1 MTGPGEQA
9 IRVLIAASRL
19 PTRVGLRLALGPEL
33 VCGEAADAE
42 SALATAREQQPD
54 VCLLDLESQAE
65 NVWAIG
71 EIAAASPD
79 TAVVMLARELDDD
92 EFLAVMRAGAA
103 GYLSQGVDPARLP
116 DVVRAVVRG
125 EVAVPR
131 HFVGRLIDELR
142 DRDRRRRLVA
152 VSGDRTVEITARE
165 WEVLALL
172 REDLPTRQI
181 AEQLGISQ
189 VTVRRHLGA
198 VSQKLGARTRE
209 DMLGL
214 LRSGGV

>member
-1 MTGPGEQA
+1 
-9 IRVLIAASRL
+9 
-19 PTRVGLRLALGPEL
+19 
-33 VCGEAADAE
+33 
-42 SALATAREQQPD
+42 
-54 VCLLDLESQAE
+54 
-65 NVWAIG
+65 
-71 EIAAASPD
+71 
-79 TAVVMLARELDDD
+79 MLAGRLDDD

-103 GYLSQGVDPARLP
+103 GYLSQAVDPARLP

-172 REDLPTRQI
+172 REDLPTREI

-214 LRSGGV
+214 LRSGRV

>member
-1 MTGPGEQA
+1 VIRAPDQD

-33 VCGEAADAE
+33 VCAEAADGETAV
-42 SALATAREQQPD
+42 AAAREQRPD

-65 NVWAIG
+65 NLWAIG
-71 EIAAASPD
+71 ELAAGSPD
-79 TAVVMLARELDDD
+79 TAVIMLAAELDDD
-92 EFLAVMRAGAA
+92 EFLAALRAGAA
-103 GYLSQGVDPARLP
+103 GYLSQAVDPSRLP

-172 REDLPTRQI
+172 REDLPTRAI

-214 LRSGGV
+214 LRSGRV

>member
-1 MTGPGEQA
+1 
-9 IRVLIAASRL
+9 
-19 PTRVGLRLALGPEL
+19 VGLRLALGPEL
-33 VCGEAADAE
+33 VCGEAADGE
-42 SALATAREQQPD
+42 SAVAAAREEQPD

-65 NVWAIG
+65 NLWAIG
-71 EIAAASPD
+71 AIVAASPH
-79 TAVVMLARELDDD
+79 TAVVMLAGRLDDD

-103 GYLSQGVDPARLP
+103 GYLSQAVDPARLP

-172 REDLPTRQI
+172 REDLPTREI

-214 LRSGGV
+214 LRSGRV

>member
-1 MTGPGEQA
+1 MTGPAEPDV
-9 IRVLIAASRL
+9 RVLIAASPL
-19 PTRVGLRLALGPEL
+19 PTRVGLRLALGPGL
-33 VCGEAADAE
+33 VCAEAADGEAAVAAAVE
-42 SALATAREQQPD
+42 EHPD

-65 NVWAIG
+65 NLWAIG
-71 EIAAASPD
+71 EIVARSPD
-79 TAVVMLARELDDD
+79 TAVVMLTARFDDD
-92 EFLAVMRAGAA
+92 EFLAVMRAGAS

-142 DRDRRRRLVA
+142 DRDNRRKLVA

-172 REDLPTRQI
+172 REDLPTREI

-198 VSQKLGARTRE
+198 VSQKLGARTRA
-209 DMLGL
+209 DVIGL
-214 LRSGGV
+214 LRAGDV

>member
-1 MTGPGEQA
+1 MAGRVTGPGEPD
-9 IRVLIAASRL
+9 IRVLVAASRL

-33 VCGEAADAE
+33 VCGEAADGEAAVAAAVAE
-42 SALATAREQQPD
+42 QPD

-65 NVWAIG
+65 NLWAIG
-71 EIAAASPD
+71 EIAARSPD
-79 TAVVMLARELDDD
+79 TAVVMLTGRLDAD
-92 EFLAVMRAGAA
+92 EFLAVMRAGAS

-131 HFVGRLIDELR
+131 HFVGRLIHELR
-142 DRDRRRRLVA
+142 DRDNRRRLVA

-172 REDLPTRQI
+172 RRTC
-181 AEQLGISQ
+181 
-189 VTVRRHLGA
+189 RRG
-198 VSQKLGARTRE
+198 
-209 DMLGL
+209 
-214 LRSGGV
+214 RSPSSSGSRR

>member
-1 MTGPGEQA
+1 MIAGE
-9 IRVLIAASRL
+9 
-19 PTRVGLRLALGPEL
+19 
-33 VCGEAADAE
+33 
-42 SALATAREQQPD
+42 
-54 VCLLDLESQAE
+54 LED
-65 NVWAIG
+65 G
-71 EIAAASPD
+71 
-79 TAVVMLARELDDD
+79 
-92 EFLAVMRAGAA
+92 EFLAVMRAGAS
-103 GYLSQGVDPARLP
+103 GYLSQGIDPARLP

-125 EVAVPR
+125 EMAVPR

-142 DRDRRRRLVA
+142 DRDRRHRLVA

-172 REDLPTRQI
+172 RENMPTRVI

-209 DMLGL
+209 DVLGL
-214 LRSGGV
+214 LRSTRA

>member
-1 MTGPGEQA
+1 VIGPGEQD

-33 VCGEAADAE
+33 VCAEAADGE
-42 SALATAREQQPD
+42 TAVAAARDHEPD

-65 NVWAIG
+65 NLWAIG
-71 EIAAASPD
+71 EIGAGSPG
-79 TAVVMLARELDDD
+79 TAIVMLAGDLDDD
-92 EFLAVMRAGAA
+92 EFLAVMRAGAS
-103 GYLSQGVDPARLP
+103 GYLSQAVDPARLP
-116 DVVRAVVRG
+116 DVIRAVARG

-142 DRDRRRRLVA
+142 ERDRRRRLVA

-172 REDLPTRQI
+172 REDLPTREI

-209 DMLGL
+209 DMLGI
-214 LRSGGV
+214 LRFGPR

>member
-1 MTGPGEQA
+1 MTGPAEPEV
-9 IRVLIAASRL
+9 RVLIAAGRL
-19 PTRVGLRLALGPEL
+19 PTRVGLRLALGPDL
-33 VCGEAADAE
+33 VCGEAADGE
-42 SALATAREQQPD
+42 SAVAAALAEQPD

-65 NVWAIG
+65 NLWAIG
-71 EIAAASPD
+71 EIVSASPA
-79 TAVVMLARELDDD
+79 TAVVMLAGKLDDD
-92 EFLAVMRAGAA
+92 EFLAAMRAGAA

-172 REDLPTRQI
+172 REDLPTREI

-214 LRSGGV
+214 LRSTQA

>member
-1 MTGPGEQA
+1 MTGPGGPDV
-9 IRVLIAASRL
+9 RVLIAASRL

-33 VCGEAADAE
+33 VCGEAANG
-42 SALATAREQQPD
+42 ATAADVAREKRPD

-65 NVWAIG
+65 NLWAIA
-71 EIAAASPD
+71 EIVGASPD
-79 TAVVMLARELDDD
+79 TAVVMLTGELDDD
-92 EFLAVMRAGAA
+92 EFLAVMRAGAT
-103 GYLSQGVDPARLP
+103 GYLSQAVDPARLP

-172 REDLPTRQI
+172 REDLPTREI

-214 LRSGGV
+214 LRSGQV

>member
-1 MTGPGEQA
+1 VTGPGEPDV
-9 IRVLIAASRL
+9 RVLIAASRL
-19 PTRVGLRLALGPEL
+19 PTRVGLRLALGPQL
-33 VCGEAADAE
+33 VCGEAADGEAAVAAARAE
-42 SALATAREQQPD
+42 QPD

-65 NVWAIG
+65 NLWAIG
-71 EIAAASPD
+71 EIVAGSPN
-79 TAVVMLARELDDD
+79 TAVVMLAGELDDD
-92 EFLAVMRAGAA
+92 EFLAVMRAGAS

-142 DRDRRRRLVA
+142 ERDRRRRLVA

-172 REDLPTRQI
+172 REDLPTREI

-198 VSQKLGARTRE
+198 VSQKLGARTRA
-209 DMLGL
+209 DMIGL
-214 LRSGGV
+214 LRSGDV

>member
-1 MTGPGEQA
+1 MTRPGGPDVS
-9 IRVLIAASRL
+9 VLIAASRH

-33 VCGEAADAE
+33 VCGEAADGE
-42 SALATAREQQPD
+42 SAAAAAVEQHPD

-65 NVWAIG
+65 NLWAIA
-71 EIAAASPD
+71 EIAARSPK
-79 TAVVMLARELDDD
+79 TAVIMLTAELDDD
-92 EFLAVMRAGAA
+92 EFLAVMRAGAS
-103 GYLSQGVDPARLP
+103 GYLSQAVDPARLP

-152 VSGDRTVEITARE
+152 VAGDRTVEITARE

-172 REDLPTRQI
+172 REDLPTREI
-181 AEQLGISQ
+181 AAQLGISQ

-198 VSQKLGARTRE
+198 VSQKLGARTRA
-209 DMLGL
+209 DVLGL
-214 LRSGGV
+214 LRSGPD

>member
-1 MTGPGEQA
+1 V
-9 IRVLIAASRL
+9 RVLIAAGRH

-33 VCGEAADAE
+33 VCAEANDGE
-42 SALATAREQQPD
+42 SAVAAALAEQPD
-54 VCLLDLESQAE
+54 VCLLALETQAE
-65 NVWAIG
+65 NLSAIT
-71 EIAAASPD
+71 EICAASPN
-79 TAVVMLARELDDD
+79 TAIVMLAGELDDD
-92 EFLAVMRAGAA
+92 EFLAVMRAGAY

-172 REDLPTRQI
+172 REDLPTREI

-198 VSQKLGARTRE
+198 VSQKLGARTRK

-214 LRSGGV
+214 LRSGQV

>member
-1 MTGPGEQA
+1 VIRPGEQD

-19 PTRVGLRLALGPEL
+19 PTRVGLRLALGPKL
-33 VCGEAADAE
+33 VCGEAADGE
-42 SALATAREQQPD
+42 SAAAAALKEQPD
-54 VCLLDLESQAE
+54 VCLLDLESRAE
-65 NVWAIG
+65 NLGAIG
-71 EIAAASPD
+71 EIVAGSPH

-92 EFLAVMRAGAA
+92 EFLAVMRAGAS

-172 REDLPTRQI
+172 GEDLPTREI

-214 LRSGGV
+214 LRSDRV

>member
-1 MTGPGEQA
+1 MSGPDEA
-9 IRVLIAASRL
+9 DIRVLIAASRL
-19 PTRVGLRLALGPEL
+19 PTRVGLRLALGPDL
-33 VCGEAADAE
+33 VCGEAADGE
-42 SALATAREQQPD
+42 SAVAGALEQQPD
-54 VCLLDLESQAE
+54 VCLLDLESRAE
-65 NVWAIG
+65 NLRAIG
-71 EIAAASPD
+71 AIVAASPE
-79 TAVVMLARELDDD
+79 TAVVMIAGELEDG
-92 EFLAVMRAGAA
+92 EFLAVMRAGAS
-103 GYLSQGVDPARLP
+103 GYLSQGIDPARLP

-125 EVAVPR
+125 EMAVPR

-142 DRDRRRRLVA
+142 DRDRRHRLVA

-172 REDLPTRQI
+172 RENMPTRVI

-209 DMLGL
+209 DVLGL
-214 LRSGGV
+214 LRSTRA

>member
-1 MTGPGEQA
+1 MTVPGEPDV
-9 IRVLIAASRL
+9 RVLIAASRL

-33 VCGEAADAE
+33 VCAEAAGGEAAVA
-42 SALATAREQQPD
+42 AAAVQQPD

-65 NVWAIG
+65 NLWAIA
-71 EIAAASPD
+71 EIVAASSD
-79 TAVVMLARELDDD
+79 TAVVMLTGELDDD
-92 EFLAVMRAGAA
+92 EFLAVMRAGAS
-103 GYLSQGVDPARLP
+103 GYLSQAVDPARLP

-142 DRDRRRRLVA
+142 DRDRHRRLVA

-172 REDLPTRQI
+172 RENLPTREI

-198 VSQKLGARTRE
+198 VSQKLGARTRA

-214 LRSGGV
+214 LRSGRV

>member
-1 MTGPGEQA
+1 MNLPSERDV
-9 IRVLIAASRL
+9 RVLIAAGRL

-33 VCGEAADAE
+33 VCGEAADGA
-42 SALATAREQQPD
+42 SAVALALAEQPE

-65 NVWAIG
+65 NLWAIG
-71 EIAAASPD
+71 EIVAASPD
-79 TAVVMLARELDDD
+79 TAVVVLAGKLDSD
-92 EFLAVMRAGAA
+92 EFLAVMRAGAS

-131 HFVGRLIDELR
+131 NFVGRLIDELR

-172 REDLPTRQI
+172 REDLPTREI

-214 LRSGGV
+214 LRSTRA

>member
-1 MTGPGEQA
+1 VNGPAEPDV
-9 IRVLIAASRL
+9 RVLIAAGSL

-33 VCGEAADAE
+33 VCGEAADGE
-42 SALATAREQQPD
+42 SAVAVALAEQPN

-65 NVWAIG
+65 NLWAIA
-71 EIAAASPD
+71 EICAASPN
-79 TAVVMLARELDDD
+79 TAIVMLVGKLDDD
-92 EFLAVMRAGAA
+92 EFLAAMRAGAS

-172 REDLPTRQI
+172 REDLPTREI

-214 LRSGGV
+214 LRSTQV

>member
-1 MTGPGEQA
+1 VTGPGEPA
-9 IRVLIAASRL
+9 VRVLIAASRL

-33 VCGEAADAE
+33 VCGEAADGE
-42 SALATAREQQPD
+42 SAVAAALREQPD
-54 VCLLDLESQAE
+54 VCLLALESQAE
-65 NVWAIG
+65 NLWAIG
-71 EIAAASPD
+71 EIVAGSPE
-79 TAVVMLARELDDD
+79 TEVVMLAGELDDD
-92 EFLAVMRAGAA
+92 EFLAVMRAGAS

-172 REDLPTRQI
+172 REDLPTREI

-214 LRSGGV
+214 LRSGPR

>member
-1 MTGPGEQA
+1 VTGPGEPHV
-9 IRVLIAASRL
+9 RVLIASSRL
-19 PTRVGLRLALGPEL
+19 PTTVGLRLALGPEL
-33 VCGEAADAE
+33 VCGEAADGEAAVAA
-42 SALATAREQQPD
+42 ALEERPD

-65 NVWAIG
+65 NLWAIG
-71 EIAAASPD
+71 EIVAASPD
-79 TAVVMLARELDDD
+79 TAVVMLTGELDDD
-92 EFLAVMRAGAA
+92 EFLAVMRAGAS
-103 GYLSQGVDPARLP
+103 GYLSQAVDPARLP
-116 DVVRAVVRG
+116 DVVRAVVHG

-142 DRDRRRRLVA
+142 DRDRRRKLVA

-172 REDLPTRQI
+172 REDLPTREI

-198 VSQKLGARTRE
+198 VSQKLGARTRA
-209 DMLGL
+209 DVIGL
-214 LRSGGV
+214 LRAGDV

>member
-1 MTGPGEQA
+1 VTVPAEPGV
-9 IRVLIAASRL
+9 RVLIAAGRL

-33 VCGEAADAE
+33 VCAEAADGE
-42 SALATAREQQPD
+42 SAVAAALAEQPD
-54 VCLLDLESQAE
+54 VCLLDLETQAE
-65 NVWAIG
+65 NLWAIT
-71 EIAAASPD
+71 EICAASPH
-79 TAVVMLARELDDD
+79 TAIVMLTGELDGD
-92 EFLAVMRAGAA
+92 EFLAVMRAGAS

-116 DVVRAVVRG
+116 NVVRAVVRG

-172 REDLPTRQI
+172 REDLPTREI

-214 LRSGGV
+214 LRSTQA